1 MGISARGCHRGF
13 ITEFEFVLDDLR
25 EGLRKQGFALDWIL
39 SGSRSNSIIEYL
51 NNFYPEGR
59 RNKAELKQYLVKK
72 Q

>member
-1 MGISARGCHRGF
+1 M
-13 ITEFEFVLDDLR
+13 LDDLR